1 MNQEGNFEKKYYS
14 EELEKKLSQIISK
27 NKYGDFAIIVRE
39 IFQRRAYEF
48 EFSESEIIKEAQ
60 NFVRNVKN
68 IHFGGAKEFTSPTI
82 MGVFK
87 GVERTIAINQDFY
100 LQMEKKVHPRIF
112 GDKMFET
119 LTHEVYHAINKMSDD
134 VLGQM
139 YYDKDNKMWRGTAL
153 NEIITETA
161 ADRTSFARTSKD
173 AEQFRRN
180 TDGYGTITFAT
191 NLLAAS
197 LGTSEKELLKAGVKH
212 RGVLERLVYSK
223 FPQDKSYG
231 KYAMDS
237 YLTAF
242 EQSLET
248 IYNIEYKEDRETK
261 PTPEEYQMKKNLL
274 KGALIGLYETSYQLA
289 NFQISVSPNDVNRK
303 FTAESLYR
311 FLKLERITADS
322 LNIFA
327 QRYDFSQEE
336 VNEINSA
343 IHYSKMDLGT
353 RVVGMDML
361 QKQGYKIT
369 NPEELVMQK
378 SFAKRGNIF
387 NTNNI
392 IMLNQMYG
400 IDIPNR
406 IGVQAANE
414 ITADLEYNSYILRED
429 FDDGKMWDKGDAGI
443 VTRQIFLEDMRKK
456 RQKDQLKKNLF
467 KRIIRKV
474 TKPFDPDRTEEIPI
488 VDPDKTEELPIVDPN
503 KTEPLSIVD
512 TSKIQ
517 ENTQESNK
525 INSMVSNITKNLK
538 EFFDQ
543 MSHRNQKRLPSPQR
557 DNERQDNSSY
567 YAGLVSPENIYKRQE
582 QAFEKWVKVDKSQMT
597 PLQSSKRKTEEEKNK
612 ENTR

>member
-60 NFVRNVKN
+60 NFVRNVNN
-68 IHFGGAKEFTSPTI
+68 IHFGGTKEFTSPTI

-87 GVERTIAINQDFY
+87 GAERTIAINQDFY